1 MSNVT
6 RLAPHP
12 ANSAVN
18 PVIAVTVKDVY
29 GNRLVYPANT
39 QAEILAGIA
48 GTKTLTSDTLI
59 KAQAMGFRVV
69 AVYPAGEIQVPDPRK
84 LFAADKPQRS
94 ERAAYEDAARRG
106 HYWPN

>member
-69 AVYPAGEIQVPDPRK
+69 AVAQIIFLIAHVDATK
-84 LFAADKPQRS
+84 LHAAVTPVI
-94 ERAAYEDAARRG
+94 
-106 HYWPN
+106 W